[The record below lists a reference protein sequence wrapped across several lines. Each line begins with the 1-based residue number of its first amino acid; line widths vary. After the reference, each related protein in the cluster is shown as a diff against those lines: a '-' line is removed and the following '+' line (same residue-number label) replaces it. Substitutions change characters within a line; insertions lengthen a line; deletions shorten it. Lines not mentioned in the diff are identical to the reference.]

1 MLYLVISPDTV
12 LIIINLVRNHLFKIN
27 NRTVRSTGQMSLQ
40 LTMGFHNRVH
50 WPLLVSRFNVHF
62 EKIQHLVCLI
72 LTLNEQLR
80 HFWEEFQY
88 EKYLIWNSW
97 GMVKIILAMLYV
109 VIHLVR
115 TQNFPKSTRILPS
128 DTDTYIYVSGGWKTL
143 AFWITFLTY

>member
-1 MLYLVISPDTV
+1 
-12 LIIINLVRNHLFKIN
+12 
-27 NRTVRSTGQMSLQ
+27 MSLQ

-115 TQNFPKSTRILPS
+115 TQNFPKN
-128 DTDTYIYVSGGWKTL
+128 
-143 AFWITFLTY
+143 